1 MPPHLVTDLSVH
13 LVSLGQHLLL
23 RPLRI
28 LGQVCAQLTPEGHL
42 CHRGWSNEVQTQT
55 PLSLLIPLG
64 LALSCFMSITPGP
77 AEVKPSTLQRLTQTT

>member
-1 MPPHLVTDLSVH
+1 MPPHLVTDLSVY
-13 LVSLGQHLLL
+13 LVSPGQRLLL

-55 PLSLLIPLG
+55 PLSLIPLG
-64 LALSCFMSITPGP
+64 LALSWFMSITPGP
-77 AEVKPSTLQRLTQTT
+77 AEVKPSTLHRLTQTT